1 MFSHAGAGVRKEAAS
16 DDVSSH
22 VTVIGIDKRAAVR
35 RMIED
40 RRVTTVYQPIW
51 NLVDDTVMG
60 IEALSRPDPACGV
73 AAPAEAFD
81 IAEQIDRVHELDA
94 ICIESAL
101 AGAADLPSETLL
113 FLNLCPRTL
122 DLDADGNDW
131 LLAAVA
137 RAGIPTERVV
147 IEITERFGGREP
159 AILRSLQRLRAHGFK
174 IAVDDVGTGNSGLA
188 VLRQVDVEFVK
199 LDRTICTAAAID
211 PASRAVLLAVA
222 TFARQ
227 TGAFVIAEGIED
239 RETLEFLESVDYDR
253 FRGHG
258 TIQGG
263 QGYGLGL
270 PMADIGSAAGMPL
283 RRDSAAA

>member
-1 MFSHAGAGVRKEAAS
+1 MGV
-16 DDVSSH
+16 
-22 VTVIGIDKRAAVR
+22 
-35 RMIED
+35 
-40 RRVTTVYQPIW
+40 
-51 NLVDDTVMG
+51 
-60 IEALSRPDPACGV
+60 EALSRPDSTCGL
-73 AAPAEAFD
+73 AGPAEAFD

-101 AGAADLPSETLL
+101 AGAAGLPDEALL

-131 LLAAVA
+131 LIAAVSK
-137 RAGIPTERVV
+137 AGIPAERVV
-147 IEITERFGGREP
+147 IEITERFGGRAP
-159 AILRSLQRLRAHGFK
+159 AILRSLQRLRAQGFK

-211 PASRAVLLAVA
+211 PASRAVLMAVA

-239 RETLEFLESVDYDR
+239 SETLEFLERVDYDQ

-258 TIQGG
+258 MIQGG

-270 PMADIGSAAGMPL
+270 PVADIRCVSDMPL
-283 RRDSAAA
+283 RDAIPPPPDRAPIAGAHRRGSARDARRS